1 MSPLRI
7 FWLSSAIC
15 VSIVGGLSL
24 VWPAT
29 LWAFVVIGPFVLLGI
44 YDSCQRS
51 HAVIRNFPV
60 IGRARYWMEAIRP
73 EIQQYFVESDTSGR
87 PFSRELRSVV
97 YQRAKV
103 ATDTRPFGTIRD
115 LHEVGS
121 EWIAHSLMPKHPPE
135 REPRILIGEG
145 RCDRP
150 YDASMLNVSA
160 MSFGSLSKNA
170 VLALNGGAKLGGFAH
185 NTGEGGISPHHLE
198 PGGDLIWQIGT
209 GYFGCRTAEGNFDPD
224 QFAHKAK
231 LDSVKMIEIKLSQG
245 AKPGHGGILPA
256 AKVTPEIAQIRGVPL
271 GQDVISPPCH
281 RTFSTPKGLL
291 DFIVQLRDLS
301 GGKPIGFKLCVGQP
315 SEFLSICK
323 AMVETGMVPDFITV
337 DGAEGGTGAAPMEFS
352 NSIGMPLT
360 DGLLI
365 AHNALLGCDLR
376 DKIRVIC
383 SGKIVTGFNMVQRMA
398 IGADL
403 CNSARAMMF
412 ALGCIQ
418 ALKCNTN
425 HCPVGVATQAPNLV
439 RGLDVSG
446 KKHRVCNY
454 HRNTVNSFL
463 EILGAAGL
471 SHPDEL
477 RPRHIQRRI
486 SPTEVQNYG
495 RVYQYLEPGALLSS
509 SPPGTPP
516 RGLAPPT
523 CGAFS
528 EAWEAASAER
538 F

>member
-1 MSPLRI
+1 MSPLKI
-7 FWLSSAIC
+7 FWLISTIC
-15 VSIVGGLSL
+15 VLIIGGLSL
-24 VWPAT
+24 VWPAA
-29 LWAFVVIGPFVLLGI
+29 LWAFAAIGPLIALGI
-44 YDSCQRS
+44 YDNWQRR

-60 IGRARYWMEAIRP
+60 IGRARYWMETIRP

-87 PFSRELRSVV
+87 PFSRELRSVI

-121 EWIAHSLMPKHPPE
+121 EWIAHSLLPKHPPKE
-135 REPRILIGEG
+135 EPRILIGEG
-145 RCDRP
+145 RCSQP
-150 YDASMLNVSA
+150 YAASTLNVSA
-160 MSFGSLSKNA
+160 MSFGSLSKSA
-170 VLALNGGAKLGGFAH
+170 ILALNGGAKLGGFAH
-185 NTGEGGISPHHLE
+185 NTGEGGISPYHLE

-209 GYFGCRTAEGNFDPD
+209 GYFGCRTAEGGFDRG
-224 QFAHKAK
+224 QFAHKSK
-231 LDSVKMIEIKLSQG
+231 FDSVKMIEIKLSQG
-245 AKPGHGGILPA
+245 AKPGHGGILPG
-256 AKVTPEIAQIRGVPL
+256 AKVTPEIAKIRGVPR
-271 GQDVISPPCH
+271 GKDVISPPSHLAFC
-281 RTFSTPKGLL
+281 TPKGLL
-291 DFIVQLRDLS
+291 DFIVQLRELS

-323 AMVETGMVPDFITV
+323 AMIETGIVPDFITV

-360 DGLLI
+360 DGLLF
-365 AHNALLGCDLR
+365 AHNALLGCGLR

-383 SGKIVTGFNMVQRMA
+383 SGKIVTGFNMIQRMA

-403 CNSARAMMF
+403 CSSARAMMF

-425 HCPVGVATQAPNLV
+425 HCPVGVATQDPDLV
-439 RGLDVSG
+439 RGLDVVG
-446 KKHRVCNY
+446 KTPRVFNY
-454 HRNTVNSFL
+454 HRHTVNSFL

-471 SHPDEL
+471 SHPDDL
-477 RPRHIQRRI
+477 HPRHIQRRV

-495 RVYQYLEPGALLSS
+495 RIYQYLEPGELLSL
-509 SPPGTPP
+509 SPTD
-516 RGLAPPT
+516 T
-523 CGAFS
+523 SHNCGNFS
-528 EAWEAASAER
+528 EAWAAASAER

>member
-7 FWLSSAIC
+7 FLLSSAIS
-15 VSIVGGLSL
+15 VSIVVGLSL

-29 LWAFVVIGPFVLLGI
+29 LWAFVVIGPLILLGI
-44 YDSCQRS
+44 YDACQRS

-60 IGRARYWMEAIRP
+60 IGRARYWMETIRP

-87 PFSRELRSVV
+87 PFSREFRSVV

-121 EWIAHSLMPKHPPE
+121 EWIAHSLKPKHPPE
-135 REPRILIGEG
+135 QEPRILIGEG
-145 RCDRP
+145 RCEKP
-150 YDASMLNVSA
+150 YAASTLNVSA
-160 MSFGSLSKNA
+160 MSFGSLSRNA

-185 NTGEGGISPHHLE
+185 NTGEGGLSPYHLE

-209 GYFGCRTAEGNFDPD
+209 GYFGCRTPDGNFDSD
-224 QFAHKAK
+224 QFAQKANIK
-231 LDSVKMIEIKLSQG
+231 SVKMIEIKLSQG
-245 AKPGHGGILPA
+245 AKPGHGGILPG
-256 AKVTPEIAQIRGVPL
+256 AKVTPQIARIRGVPV
-271 GQDVISPPCH
+271 GRDVISPPYH
-281 RTFSTPKGLL
+281 RVFSTPKGLL
-291 DFIVQLRDLS
+291 DFIVQLRELS
-301 GGKPIGFKLCVGQP
+301 GGKPVGFKLCVGQP

-323 AMVETGMVPDFITV
+323 AMVETGTVPDFITV

-360 DGLLI
+360 DGLLLVQ
-365 AHNALLGCDLR
+365 NALIGCDLR
-376 DKIRVIC
+376 GKIRVIC
-383 SGKIVTGFNMVQRMA
+383 SGKIVTGFHMIQRMA

-425 HCPVGVATQAPNLV
+425 HCPVGVTTQNPDLV
-439 RGLDVSG
+439 RGLDVES
-446 KKHRVCNY
+446 KKHRVYNY
-454 HRNTVNSFL
+454 HRNTIRSFL

-477 RPRHIQRRI
+477 HPRLIQRRV
-486 SPTEVQNYG
+486 SPTEVKDYC
-495 RVYQYLEPGALLSS
+495 RIYRCCEPGALLSS
-509 SPPGTPP
+509 SPPVA
-516 RGLAPPT
+516 LA
-523 CGAFS
+523 
-528 EAWEAASAER
+528 EAWSAASAER